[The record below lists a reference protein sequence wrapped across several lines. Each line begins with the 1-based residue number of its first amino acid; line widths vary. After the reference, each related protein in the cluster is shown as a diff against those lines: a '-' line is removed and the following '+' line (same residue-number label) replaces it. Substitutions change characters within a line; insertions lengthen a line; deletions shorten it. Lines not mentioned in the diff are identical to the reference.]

1 MKLWFYTIKTA
12 HHITGEIVS
21 MEFGVVRAVD
31 VDSAREKVW
40 AKIGSDHKYDL
51 EVFRL
56 LPGRFF
62 SYWLPA
68 SVFKRSE
75 K

>member
-12 HHITGEIVS
+12 NRRTGEIIS

-31 VDSAREKVW
+31 IDSAREKVW
-40 AKIGSDHKYDL
+40 AQIGSDHKYDL
-51 EVFRL
+51 EVIQVM
-56 LPGRFF
+56 PGRFF

-68 SVFKRSE
+68 SVFK
-75 K
+75 